1 MTRQEAPSGS
11 TFATDPAVLGMT
23 VAYPQI
29 PKLATPG
36 RSTAVPQA
44 DEAVREAE
52 DDERESDSLG
62 SISVDKA
69 GRTSRSSHVTKG
81 PGSRQTILVVEDD
94 RNIGN
99 GLRRALEGEGYE
111 VQWVTD
117 GASALDVAAGG
128 RVDLVVLDLY
138 LPDVD
143 GVEICHQ
150 LRQSFP
156 SLPILILS
164 ARTEEIDIVVGLDAG
179 ADDYM
184 VKPFRLAEFLARL
197 RAHLRRRPG
206 TFADEITAGDVRID
220 VGARRV
226 FVSGQEIALRP
237 KEFDLLSLLAS
248 EAGRAVSRERI
259 MAEVWEV
266 ASSASTKTLDMHV
279 SSLRRKLTE
288 GGSTT
293 RITTIRGAG
302 YRLDP

>member
-1 MTRQEAPSGS
+1 MTLQATTTGVSGS
-11 TFATDPAVLGMT
+11 SLERPDTDPALGEGESE
-23 VAYPQI
+23 VAGGGDKGTRTARAPHSAS
-29 PKLATPG
+29 KLPG
-36 RSTAVPQA
+36 LR
-44 DEAVREAE
+44 
-52 DDERESDSLG
+52 
-62 SISVDKA
+62 
-69 GRTSRSSHVTKG
+69 HV
-81 PGSRQTILVVEDD
+81 ILVVEDD

-111 VQWVTD
+111 VHWVTD
-117 GASALDVAAGG
+117 GSSALEVASAR

-138 LPDVD
+138 LPDID
-143 GVEICHQ
+143 GVEVCHQ

-156 SLPILILS
+156 GLPILILS
-164 ARTEEIDIVVGLDAG
+164 ARTDEIDIVVGLDAG

-206 TFADEITAGDVRID
+206 TITDEIVAGDVQID
-220 VGARRV
+220 VGGRRV
-226 FVSGQEIALRP
+226 FVAGHEIPLRP
-237 KEFDLLSLLAS
+237 KEFELLTLLAS
-248 EAGRAVSRERI
+248 EVGRAVSRERI
-259 MAEVWEV
+259 MADVWEV

-279 SSLRRKLTE
+279 SSLRRKLME

>member
-1 MTRQEAPSGS
+1 
-11 TFATDPAVLGMT
+11 
-23 VAYPQI
+23 
-29 PKLATPG
+29 
-36 RSTAVPQA
+36 
-44 DEAVREAE
+44 
-52 DDERESDSLG
+52 
-62 SISVDKA
+62 
-69 GRTSRSSHVTKG
+69 
-81 PGSRQTILVVEDD
+81 
-94 RNIGN
+94 
-99 GLRRALEGEGYE
+99 
-111 VQWVTD
+111 
-117 GASALDVAAGG
+117 
-128 RVDLVVLDLY
+128 VDLVVLDLY
-138 LPDVD
+138 LPDID
-143 GVEICHQ
+143 GVEVCHQ

-156 SLPILILS
+156 GLPILILS

-197 RAHLRRRPG
+197 RAHLRRLPG
-206 TFADEITAGDVRID
+206 SMADEIIAGDVEID

-226 FVSGQEIALRP
+226 FVSSQEIALRP

-248 EAGRAVSRERI
+248 EAGRAVSRDRI

-279 SSLRRKLTE
+279 SSLRRKLME